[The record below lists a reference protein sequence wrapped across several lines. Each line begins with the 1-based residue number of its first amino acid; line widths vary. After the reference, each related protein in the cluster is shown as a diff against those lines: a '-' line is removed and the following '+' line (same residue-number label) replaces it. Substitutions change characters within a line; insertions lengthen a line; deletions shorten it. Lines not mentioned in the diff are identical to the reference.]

1 MLTSF
6 VLNRSSQII
15 RVLNLW
21 QKNAVFTA
29 EVISPLF
36 DLANPNSELA
46 RKVEEQVKAGLTTVP
61 NKPEKDKPEKEDG
74 KEGATN
80 GQSAAQQ
87 QQSQQSPADAQGPG
101 SIGQILA

>member
-1 MLTSF
+1 MNSILLILQFGADKDVFASRFARNAHITFHHLYKCGEEEKSK
-6 VLNRSSQII
+6 II

-46 RKVEEQVKAGLTTVP
+46 RKVEEQGGRCYVFSAICNNLIP
-61 NKPEKDKPEKEDG
+61 NNDTIFD
-74 KEGATN
+74 
-80 GQSAAQQ
+80 
-87 QQSQQSPADAQGPG
+87 
-101 SIGQILA
+101 